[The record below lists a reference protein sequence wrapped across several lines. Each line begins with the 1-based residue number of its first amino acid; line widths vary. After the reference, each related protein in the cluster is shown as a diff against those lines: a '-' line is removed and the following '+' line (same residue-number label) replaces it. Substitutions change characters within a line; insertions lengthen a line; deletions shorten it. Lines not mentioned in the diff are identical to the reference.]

1 MKSWDVIMI
10 GTVAAGA
17 ILLAVNAWA
26 QPADGVPGDRL
37 VVPLPDVSTL
47 SEPQAQALMRDLAQ
61 MNVVTSECPDQDVT
75 DPEWQL
81 MTGTTDALIERLGL
95 DPVAYDREYFRPAFS
110 LLEDPAN
117 CARIGAQSDD
127 LIARLEGMGGST
139 RPVTP
144 GLAPAGTP
152 EPADPATP
160 AAPPPAE

>member
-1 MKSWDVIMI
+1 MKSRDVIMI
-10 GTVAAGA
+10 GTVAAGVT
-17 ILLAVNAWA
+17 LLSATAWA
-26 QPADGVPGDRL
+26 QTADGVPGDRL

-47 SEPQAQALMRDLAQ
+47 AEAEAQALTRELAQ
-61 MNVVTSECPDQDVT
+61 MNVVTSECPDHDVT

-110 LLEDPAN
+110 LLDDPAN
-117 CARIGAQSDD
+117 CDRIGAQADD

-144 GLAPAGTP
+144 GLAPPETP
-152 EPADPATP
+152 DAEPAPEET
-160 AAPPPAE
+160 PPAE

>member
-26 QPADGVPGDRL
+26 EPADGVVGDRL
-37 VVPLPDVSTL
+37 VVPLPDVSAL
-47 SEPQAQALMRDLAQ
+47 PDAEAQELARELAQ
-61 MNVVTSECPDQDVT
+61 MNVITSECPDQDVT

-110 LLEDPAN
+110 LLDDPAN
-117 CARIGAQSDD
+117 CDRIGAQAEG
-127 LIARLEGMGGST
+127 LIARLEQMGGST

-144 GLAPAGTP
+144 GLAPAQAPETP
-152 EPADPATP
+152 EPTEAPTP
-160 AAPPPAE
+160 AE